1 MADRIEDVE
10 GIGPA
15 YAETLRAI
23 GLKTTDAFLERAK
36 DRKGRAALAA
46 ETGISDKLI
55 LKWANHCDLFRIKGV
70 AGQMSE
76 LLEAAGVDTVKELA
90 RRNAENL
97 AAAMAAKNE
106 EKKLV
111 RSVPSAKEVTK
122 WIEEAKTLAPMM
134 TY

>member
-15 YAETLRAI
+15 YAEKLRAI
-23 GLKTTDAFLERAK
+23 GIKTTDAFLERAK

-46 ETGISDKLI
+46 ETEISDKLI
-55 LKWANHCDLFRIKGV
+55 LRWANHCDLFRIKGV
-70 AGQMSE
+70 ASQMSE

-106 EKKLV
+106 ERKLV

-122 WIEEAKTLAPMM
+122 WIEEAKTLPPMM

>member
-1 MADRIEDVE
+1 MADKIEDVE

-15 YAETLRAI
+15 YAEKLRALGI
-23 GLKTTDAFLERAK
+23 KTTDAFLERAK

-46 ETGISDKLI
+46 ETGIADKLI

-70 AGQMSE
+70 ASQMSE

-106 EKKLV
+106 EKNLV
-111 RSVPSAKEVTK
+111 RSVPSAKEVAK

>member
-1 MADRIEDVE
+1 MDVE
-10 GIGPA
+10 GSGPA
-15 YAETLRAI
+15 YARRSSGPAGI
-23 GLKTTDAFLERAK
+23 KTTDAFLERAK

-46 ETGISDKLI
+46 ETGIADKLI

-70 AGQMSE
+70 ASQMSE

-106 EKKLV
+106 EKNLV
-111 RSVPSAKEVTK
+111 RSVPSAKEVAK